1 MFNCVMKGN
10 HLVWNTEFEE
20 ARNYLNSLK
29 TNPRMTF
36 ELGSIAAL
44 SSNISGETAMR
55 EQGMSDLENAEHALK
70 KISKKDD
77 ILKLVEEYKALNKK
91 LKEASEDYYTHTE
104 RSHKNFVELE
114 EMNEEQILHNF
125 ELDLTLLNGETHL
138 LRGILQFHASSYL
151 KGFYNLRKAYL
162 KFKEVY
168 TTVESLKDE
177 PKTSPKFVHS
187 DLLHGAYFGLGIFNF
202 MLSILPPTLAKILS
216 VLGFDADR
224 DQGLHLLKQV
234 HDYGGRHLG
243 NGGFMLCL
251 NYLFIPRALQ
261 DREKNLQEVSPILER
276 IGSRF
281 PKSGF
286 FKFIHSHY
294 DRKAGDINSA
304 ISNLKD
310 AIQIT
315 AKSMGTKPNNFL
327 FELGVCYMLIMNFTE
342 AAAIM
347 EDLVKSEKEF
357 DTKGISCMLL
367 SVCKLKLGDKERANI
382 LIKDL
387 DKYVSKNSRIDKFA
401 LEKVDLIKHINTEEE
416 KHLMMLVSIFQIL
429 YLRRDLANLSADIAD
444 PLYQFFLS
452 VAKDVKIDDKSKVH
466 GDIES
471 GMCVVKGQF
480 LRQLGKKEESSA
492 EFQKALTFENKI
504 KLEKQWIAFSHYE
517 IAESCYLGDVKT
529 ETDEKKK
536 LQLLHEVK
544 KSLEK
549 CNKLS
554 GYPFEE
560 VLHSRAKLALKQ
572 VEHEI
577 KELAQKE
584 K

>member
-20 ARNYLNSLK
+20 ARDYLNPLK
-29 TNPRMTF
+29 SNPRMAF

-44 SSNISGETAMR
+44 SSNISDM
-55 EQGMSDLENAEHALK
+55 EQEVKGT
-70 KISKKDD
+70 
-77 ILKLVEEYKALNKK
+77 
-91 LKEASEDYYTHTE
+91 SEDYYTQTE
-104 RSHKNFVELE
+104 RTHKNYMELE
-114 EMNEEQILHNF
+114 EMSEEQILHNF

-162 KFKEVY
+162 KFKEVH
-168 TTVESLKDE
+168 TTVDSLKDE
-177 PKTSPKFVHS
+177 PKTSSKFVHS
-187 DLLHGAYFGLGIFNF
+187 DLIHSCYFGLGIFNF

-224 DQGLHLLKQV
+224 DQGLHYLKQV

-276 IGSRF
+276 IGARF

-294 DRKAGDINSA
+294 DRKAGDINAA

-327 FELGVCYMLIMNFTE
+327 FELGICYMLTMNFTE
-342 AAAIM
+342 ASTVM
-347 EDLVKSEKEF
+347 DDLIKSEKEF
-357 DTKGISCMLL
+357 DTKGICCMLL
-367 SVCKLKLGDKERANI
+367 AVCKLKLGDKEGANV

-401 LEKVDLIKHINTEEE
+401 LEKIDLIKYINTEEE
-416 KHLMMLVSIFQIL
+416 RHLMMLVSIFQIL

-444 PLYQFFLS
+444 PLYQFFLD
-452 VAKDVKIDDKSKVH
+452 VAKDVKIDEKSKVH

-471 GMCVVKGQF
+471 GICVVKGQF
-480 LRQLGKKEESSA
+480 LRQIGKREESVA
-492 EFQKALTFENKI
+492 EFQKALNFENKI
-504 KLEKQWIAFSHYE
+504 KLEKQWIAFSFYE
-517 IAESCYLGDVKT
+517 IAESSYLNEFKT
-529 ETDEKKK
+529 ESDTKKK
-536 LQLLHEVK
+536 LHILHEVK
-544 KSLEK
+544 KNLEK

-572 VEHEI
+572 VEAEL
-577 KELAQKE
+577 KELSQKE